1 MVINPLIIRIK
12 PMHNLRQNFD
22 TALPIVQ
29 ELIENDINKAGNVPR
44 AGPKPK
50 FSDVEVIPLRIHHL
64 TIRK

>member
-1 MVINPLIIRIK
+1 
-12 PMHNLRQNFD
+12 MHNLRQNFD